1 MRSVRLRVAM
11 LAGAGVLSALT
22 VVACDSSAYAQ
33 DSAAPRPPAGDKPT
47 CTYLDPF

>member
-22 VVACDSSAYAQ
+22 LVACDSSAYAQ
-33 DSAAPRPPAGDKPT
+33 DRGRATPTAGDKPT

>member
-22 VVACDSSAYAQ
+22 LVACDSSAYAQ